1 MVRSL
6 KKGPFISY
14 SLLKKVKYIR
24 NKKHTI
30 LTKSRESTII
40 PKMIGYT
47 IAVHRGNNYV
57 PIFIVD
63 QIVGYKLGEFVVT
76 RIFYKTKKLSKKN
89 KRLFLWDKKFIQLE
103 FVWVIYGIRVRVG
116 IDLKNCTVIF

>member
-6 KKGPFISY
+6 KKGPFVSY
-14 SLLKKVKYIR
+14 SLLKKVKNIY

-30 LTKSRESTII
+30 FTKSRESTII
-40 PKMIGYT
+40 PTIIGYT
-47 IAVHRGNNYV
+47 IAVHCGNDHV

-63 QIVGYKLGEFVVT
+63 QIVGHKLGEFVAT

-89 KRLFLWDKKFIQLE
+89 KRSVFLWDKKFIQ
-103 FVWVIYGIRVRVG
+103 
-116 IDLKNCTVIF
+116 